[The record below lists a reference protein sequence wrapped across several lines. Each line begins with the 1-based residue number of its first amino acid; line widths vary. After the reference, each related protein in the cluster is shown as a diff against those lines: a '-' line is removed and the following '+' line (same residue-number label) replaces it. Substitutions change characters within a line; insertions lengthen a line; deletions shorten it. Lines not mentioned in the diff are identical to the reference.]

1 MLQRLFSSRVRVK
14 LLTHF
19 IASPEG
25 RFYIRELERLIG
37 EDYKSVVT
45 ELHNLESFGLLRS
58 EKQGNLK
65 YYSLDRNFYLYPELK
80 KIIFKTTGVKG
91 TLERELKKIKG
102 IMYAFIYGSYA
113 KGAEGPKSDV
123 DLMVIGDVEVG
134 RLVTSLRGPERS
146 LQRRIN
152 YVVFDIPEVQKRLKN
167 KDDFIREVFKDE
179 KVMLIGE
186 EDELRRIAHRRV
198 NKTIQGI
205 R

>member
-14 LLTHF
+14 LLNRF
-19 IASPEG
+19 ITSPEG
-25 RFYIRELERLIG
+25 RFYIRELERLTG

-65 YYSLDRNFYLYPELK
+65 YYSLDRDFFLYPELK
-80 KIIFKTTGVKG
+80 KIIFKTAGVKG

-102 IMYAFIYGSYA
+102 ITYAFLYGSYA
-113 KGAEGPKSDV
+113 KGTEGPKSDV
-123 DLMVIGDVEVG
+123 DLMVIGGVEVE

-146 LQRRIN
+146 LQRKIN
-152 YVVFDIPEVQKRLKN
+152 YVVFDIPEIQKRLKN

-186 EDELRRIAHRRV
+186 EDELRRIAQRRV
-198 NKTIQGI
+198 N
-205 R
+205 